1 MMTAQIANGGY
12 AIKPKIIVD
21 SNPISYEDAK
31 QSMESG
37 LLFDAGSEELFVG
50 LKEMLCLLE
59 RWGLEIAQ
67 QLRCCLQ
74 DSQTTI
80 FLPALV
86 LELVCLVLI

>member
-37 LLFDAGSEELFVG
+37 LLFDKL
-50 LKEMLCLLE
+50 
-59 RWGLEIAQ
+59 
-67 QLRCCLQ
+67 
-74 DSQTTI
+74 
-80 FLPALV
+80 
-86 LELVCLVLI
+86 